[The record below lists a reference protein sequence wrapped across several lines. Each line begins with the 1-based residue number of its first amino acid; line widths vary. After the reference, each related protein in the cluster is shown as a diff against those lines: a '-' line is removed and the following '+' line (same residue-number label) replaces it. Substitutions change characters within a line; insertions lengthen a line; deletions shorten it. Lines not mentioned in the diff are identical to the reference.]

1 MDMIKTDFLKLTVVN
16 STANSL
22 GLINV
27 SYMIELKDGS
37 QENYK
42 VVLGR

>member
-1 MDMIKTDFLKLTVVN
+1 MDMIRTDFLKLTVVN

-27 SYMIELKDGS
+27 SYDRIKRRFARKL
-37 QENYK
+37 
-42 VVLGR
+42 